1 MKAMNLSL
9 KSTSLVLSVVLVLSF
24 LLVAPVS
31 YGASEGYWKLDNTSI
46 DSKDFSD
53 SSGRLNA
60 VYEIKHGGPEDGF
73 DAVVQLGT
81 TESFG
86 NGVYKAGLKWAHLPA
101 ILVPGEKYTL
111 ELQLA
116 QIKSTTKLMI
126 GAGASMSHGIE
137 SVPPPPG
144 KSGGPLKISVQT
156 FSIEGKEY
164 SQQSLIY
171 QPFPKQADTSLPY
184 IVQIKFVSDSTKDYY
199 NFNYVYTWVDGP
211 VPVSGDIKIILDD
224 QPLVTDVSPI
234 IVNGRTLLPLRSIL
248 EALGATVEW
257 DSTTRTVTATKDS
270 TTIQL
275 VIDSST
281 AIVNGTPQ
289 TLDVP
294 AQIKN
299 GRTLVPLR
307 FLAETFG
314 ATVLWDGV
322 TRTITIY

>member
-1 MKAMNLSL
+1 MKSIKLSL
-9 KSTSLVLSVVLVLSF
+9 KSTAFVISLVLGLSF
-24 LLVAPVS
+24 LVVNSFS
-31 YGASEGYWKLDNTSI
+31 YGSSEGYWKLDSTSI

-53 SSGRLNA
+53 SSGRMNA

-81 TESFG
+81 IESFG
-86 NGVYKAGLKWAHLPA
+86 NGVYKAGLKWVPLPTV
-101 ILVPGEKYTL
+101 LVPSEKYTL
-111 ELQLA
+111 DLQLA

-126 GAGASMSHGIE
+126 GANASMSHGIE

-156 FSIEGKEY
+156 FSTEGREY

-171 QPFPKQADTSLPY
+171 QPFPKQSNTGLPY
-184 IVQIKFVSDSTKDYY
+184 IVQIKFVADSTKDHYT
-199 NFNYVYTWVDGP
+199 FNYIYTWVDGP
-211 VPVSGDIKIILDD
+211 VPASNEIQIILNG

-257 DSTTRTVTATKDS
+257 NSTTRTVTATKGS
-270 TTIQL
+270 TIIQL

-281 AIVNGTPQ
+281 ATVNGTPQ

-294 AQIKN
+294 AQIKD
-299 GRTLVPLR
+299 GRTLVPVR